1 MEAPL
6 DDRTLLRHA
15 LAVLAYRGGKP
26 LRDAP
31 PAFAA
36 YDTGGG
42 HTPLVIVAHLADLME
57 WALSMAQGEERW
69 RSAAPGPWADEVAR
83 FYAALAAFDAYLASE
98 APVRAEI
105 PRLLAG
111 PVADALTH
119 VGQLALLRRMAGAA
133 TVGENYYV
141 ADIVTGRV
149 GPAQSPPRRPF
160 KR

>member
-1 MEAPL
+1 M
-6 DDRTLLRHA
+6 DDRSLLRHA

-31 PAFAA
+31 TGFVN

-42 HTPLVIVAHLADLME
+42 WTPLRILAHISDLLD
-57 WALSMAQGEERW
+57 WALSLSKGEGKWNQATTGEW
-69 RSAAPGPWADEVAR
+69 EHEVAR
-83 FYAALAAFDAYLASE
+83 FYASFGALDAYVGSE
-98 APVRAEI
+98 APMRAEI

-119 VGQLALLRRMAGAA
+119 VGQLALLRRMAGAP
-133 TVGENYYV
+133 TIGENYYA

-149 GPAQSPPRRPF
+149 GPEQSPPPRPF
-160 KR
+160 TS